1 MFSQAWDWF
10 GQHMMRNFLI
20 LAGMEEVWSTQVE
33 LHFVSPL
40 AWDRLDQHKY
50 ILCPSWHERG
60 FVNTSRHTIYVLAGI
75 RGVGST
81 QVKIHF
87 MSLLAC
93 EMFGQHI
100 LRY

>member
-1 MFSQAWDWF
+1 MSSQAWDWF
-10 GQHMMRNFLI
+10 GQHMMRHFLSS
-20 LAGMEEVWSTQVE
+20 LAWKTWSTQVR

-40 AWDRLDQHKY
+40 AWDDQHKY

-60 FVNTSRHTIYVLAGI
+60 FVNTSRHTVYALAGF
-75 RGVGST
+75 RGVWST

-87 MSLLAC
+87 MSSLAC
-93 EMFGQHI
+93 EMFGQHT